1 MIPDLN
7 RAKRE
12 ELRWLVL
19 LTLYQAQEIGL
30 SENIILNSVQPCLP
44 DVTQMEIRRAMDY
57 LAERDLMKIEDR
69 HQPVWFAKINRYGM
83 DIVEYT
89 LPVDPGIARPRKW

>member
-1 MIPDLN
+1 MMPDLD

-12 ELRWLVL
+12 ELRWLIL

-30 SENIILNSVQPCLP
+30 SENIILNSVQPCMP
-44 DVTQMEIRRAMDY
+44 DVTQTEIRRGMDY
-57 LAERDLMKIEDR
+57 LVERDLITIEDR
-69 HQPVWFAKINRYGM
+69 RRQVWFAKINRVGI

-89 LPVDPGIARPRKW
+89 IDCHPGIARPRKW